1 MTWKTQ
7 TYHIS
12 VDTVRESKQLD
23 LFTVMLYIDVNMTWQ
38 LLPDAFL
45 TECALDYTVQA
56 AHWKIA
62 HYAST
67 DSLMA

>member
-1 MTWKTQ
+1 MSWKTQ

-12 VDTVRESKQLD
+12 VDTVRESKQL
-23 LFTVMLYIDVNMTWQ
+23 FIVILYIDVNMTWQ

-45 TECALDYTVQA
+45 TECTLDYTVQA